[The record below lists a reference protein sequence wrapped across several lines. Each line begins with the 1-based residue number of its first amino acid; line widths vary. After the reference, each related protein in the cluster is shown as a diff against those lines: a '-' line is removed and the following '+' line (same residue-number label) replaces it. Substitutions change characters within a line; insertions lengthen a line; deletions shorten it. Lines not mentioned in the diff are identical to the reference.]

1 MHSKIPSFGQR
12 TTLRQPTIVRRPTG
26 TPEDAPP
33 VSHSAAPLHA
43 QTSIQTT
50 APPTDAVV
58 GQTAA
63 MDEAPPPAGTSAQHP
78 PTPEPVPVTVPSDT
92 AVDSDARWARRTT
105 SRLGAQIM
113 HQSLPT
119 PITCTIRDTSST
131 GARLEMVIQRGGS
144 MTRDR
149 VPDQFMLFMPADRL
163 EIDCQVMWR
172 QGPQVGVRYASP
184 ARRTARQQPAKKPEA
199 PKKPHTSLI
208 KMLIDPL

>member
-12 TTLRQPTIVRRPTG
+12 TTLRQPTIVRRPASM
-26 TPEDAPP
+26 PEVAPL

-43 QTSIQTT
+43 QTSFRPTAAPAESAAHETASID
-50 APPTDAVV
+50 APPAH
-58 GQTAA
+58 A
-63 MDEAPPPAGTSAQHP
+63 DENETP
-78 PTPEPVPVTVPSDT
+78 PTPEPVPVTVQSDAAT
-92 AVDSDARWARRTT
+92 DSDARWARRTT

-119 PITCTIRDTSST
+119 PLTCTIRDTSST
-131 GARLEMVIQRGGS
+131 GARLELVVQRGGS

-149 VPDQFMLFMPADRL
+149 VPDDFTLFMPADRL

-172 QGPQVGVRYASP
+172 QGAQIGVRYASP
-184 ARRTARQQPAKKPEA
+184 ARRTARQQPAKKPES

-208 KMLIDPL
+208 KLLFNPL